1 MGTAVAV
8 RDPKELLGEDIWNRE
23 IRLLVRDNLMDT
35 VMAGR
40 LLGQAVAYLITAMET
55 LGQGLEL
62 GCGELVDTAVHA
74 LILDTANYAAFCD
87 KYNNGTFLHH
97 IPEIER
103 KADGT
108 VMRTAAVVEQHGF
121 EVDWPLWER
130 DTANCSPCTQG
141 TSCH

>member
-8 RDPKELLGEDIWNRE
+8 RDPKEILGEAVWDRE
-23 IRLLVRDNLMDT
+23 VKLLVRDNLTDT

-55 LGQGLEL
+55 MGQGLEL

-74 LILDTANYAAFCD
+74 LILDTENYAEFCN
-87 KYNNGTFLHH
+87 KYNHGKFLHH

-108 VMRTAAVVEQHGF
+108 VMRTAAVVEKHGF

-130 DTANCSPCTQG
+130 DASTCSPCTQG